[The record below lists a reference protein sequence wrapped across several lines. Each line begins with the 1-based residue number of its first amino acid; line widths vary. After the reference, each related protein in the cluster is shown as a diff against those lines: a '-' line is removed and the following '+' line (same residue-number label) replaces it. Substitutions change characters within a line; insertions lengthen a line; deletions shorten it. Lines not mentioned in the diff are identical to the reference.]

1 MKNIAIIIGIKTD
14 SISEERFPE
23 WLKDIPQSLMNKSKE
38 NWGDGIY
45 GLASDLGIA
54 YYIKKF
60 STDNVSILTKKDISL
75 KKFNEFDVIV
85 GLYDPYYYTNETY
98 NSKSY
103 QIYNQI
109 IKKTK
114 ATFIQPLSLQKF
126 VLNKKLYMDTLKK
139 HNIPVV
145 PTISFTIKD
154 NMNIPTIIQKIDK
167 QCSEWGS
174 LIFISKPQPG
184 GFGTGFK
191 KWDISKVLKNKS
203 SFERYIHKIEKEVRI
218 EKPLLLIQK
227 FVPEFELFYEVR
239 TYWMNGKYSHSIGTI
254 IDPLSLGGSG
264 FEEVKFAYPE
274 NEYDDEE
281 FETYDDVPE
290 VIEQK
295 LVNKLKRIGKKVI
308 DALPTDP
315 TGKPFL
321 LRIDFG
327 CCVDNQNVCRDYF
340 VNEIEYVPNLF
351 PEYSTHIDVMSIVG
365 ESIIRKIK
373 ML

>member
-45 GLASDLGIA
+45 GLASDVGIA
-54 YYIKKF
+54 YYIQKF

-126 VLNKKLYMDTLKK
+126 VLNKKLYMETLKK

-174 LIFISKPQPG
+174 PIFISKPQPG

-191 KWDISKVLKNKS
+191 KWDILKVLKNKS
-203 SFERYIHKIEKEVRI
+203 SFKRYIHKIEKEVRI

-308 DALPTDP
+308 DILPTDS

-351 PEYSTHIDVMSIVG
+351 PEYSTHIDVMGIVG